1 MAQVTL
7 DECLNP
13 ALRTKI
19 KKLVELNLDSDSIWD
34 LLDPNL
40 KTYEDYM
47 YSEVEK
53 YVKYVLWLRENNRSL
68 DNAYEKYKNY
78 TQNVT
83 QNFKRDLANRLELEQ
98 KRKDQQRI
106 DELSALMKFSRR
118 QKNKPKPA
126 SDSSLSEAT
135 AVAEE
140 STEQTQ
146 KDPAPSQPILEFA
159 KNEENQPLNRRKSEI
174 DEEGSDEVNEGDSTE
189 SDLDFI
195 DLATNQNNEASVT
208 LNTKDLLFETMSNS
222 NAAPSENETTYEAAA
237 KGEGENEKTLTIQT
251 PLDGSKTNEALAF
264 YHQLE
269 DEYGKETLKG
279 PTATYELGSKI
290 NYHNENY
297 IIVKTE
303 MVKDYFDKYEVVIT
317 LKNVVT
323 KATIRVNRKQIE
335 NKN

>member
-1 MAQVTL
+1 MAQITL

-40 KTYEDYM
+40 KSYEDYM
-47 YSEVEK
+47 YNEVEK

-118 QKNKPKPA
+118 QKHKPKP
-126 SDSSLSEAT
+126 SNDLSLSEET
-135 AVAEE
+135 AVPQANEVLAEKE
-140 STEQTQ
+140 VS
-146 KDPAPSQPILEFA
+146 PLSPVLEFA
-159 KNEENQPLNRRKSEI
+159 KNEESQPLNRRKSEV
-174 DEEGSDEVNEGDSTE
+174 DEENTDEVNEGDSTE

-195 DLATNQNNEASVT
+195 DLATQQNNEASVT
-208 LNTKDLLFETMSNS
+208 LNTKDLLFETMSNV
-222 NAAPSENETTYEAAA
+222 ARLENESTFESAA
-237 KGEGENEKTLTIQT
+237 KMEAENEKTLTVQAST
-251 PLDGSKTNEALAF
+251 DGSKTNEALAF
-264 YHQLE
+264 YNQLE
-269 DEYGKETLKG
+269 DEYGKETVKG

-303 MVKDYFDKYEVVIT
+303 MVKDYFDKYEIIIT
-317 LKNVVT
+317 LKNIAT

-335 NKN
+335 NEN